1 MANKYVNKVVYGSN
15 VLIDLT
21 GDTVTADKVL
31 SGFTTHDKSGAPIT
45 GTCTFDV
52 NSTDATVAVAEML
65 EGKTAYARGTKLT
78 GTMPNKGAVNGT
90 ITTKADQFTIPTGFH
105 DGSGKVSIDTTEQS
119 KIIEANIKEGVTIL
133 GVTGTLAP
141 ASGVKA
147 QSKTV
152 TPSTTEISVQPDVG
166 YDYLATVTVSAIP
179 YTESAN
185 SAGGKTV
192 TIAGA

>member
-1 MANKYVNKVVYGSN
+1 MATKQDNKVVYGN
-15 VLIDLT
+15 RTLIDLT
-21 GDTVTADKVL
+21 SDTVTKDKIL
-31 SGFTTHDKSGAPIT
+31 SGFTAHDKSGAIIT
-45 GTCTFDV
+45 GNCDFDV
-52 NSTDATVAVAEML
+52 NSTDATVAVAEIL
-65 EGKTAYARGTKLT
+65 DGKTAYARGAKLV

-90 ITTKADQFTIPTGFH
+90 ITTKAEQFTIPTGFH
-105 DGSGKVSIDTTEQS
+105 DGSGKVGIDETEQA

-152 TPSTTEISVQPDVG
+152 TPGTSEISVLPDEG

-179 YTESAN
+179 TSESDN
-185 SAGGKTV
+185 SAGGITF
-192 TIAGA
+192 TIAGV

>member
-1 MANKYVNKVVYGSN
+1 MATKQVNKVVYGN
-15 VLIDLT
+15 RTLIDLT
-21 GDTVTADKVL
+21 SDTVTQDKIL
-31 SGFTTHDKSGAPIT
+31 SGFTAHDKSGAIIT
-45 GTCTFDV
+45 GNCDFDV
-52 NSTDATVAVAEML
+52 NSTDATVAVAEIL
-65 EGKTAYARGTKLT
+65 DGKTAYARGAKLV
-78 GTMPNKGAVNGT
+78 GTMPNKGAVNGS
-90 ITTKADQFTIPTGFH
+90 ISTKTGEFTIPTGFH
-105 DGSGKVSIDTTEQS
+105 DGSGKVGIDATEQA

-152 TPSTTEISVQPDVG
+152 TPSTTEISVLPDEG

-179 YTESAN
+179 TSESDN
-185 SAGGKTV
+185 SAGGITF

>member
-1 MANKYVNKVVYGSN
+1 MATKQVNKVVYGN
-15 VLIDLT
+15 RTLIDLT
-21 GDTVTADKVL
+21 SDTVTQDKIL
-31 SGFTTHDKSGAPIT
+31 NGFTAHDKSGATIT
-45 GTCTFDV
+45 GTCDFDV
-52 NSTDATVAVAEML
+52 NSTDATVAVAEIL
-65 EGKTAYARGTKLT
+65 DGKTAYARGAKLV

-90 ITTKADQFTIPTGFH
+90 ITTKAEQFTIPTGFH
-105 DGSGKVSIDTTEQS
+105 DGSGKVGIDATEQA

-152 TPSTTEISVQPDVG
+152 TPSTSEISVLPDEG

-179 YTESAN
+179 TSESDN
-185 SAGGKTV
+185 SAGGITF

>member
-1 MANKYVNKVVYGSN
+1 MATKQGNKVVYGN
-15 VLIDLT
+15 RTLIDLT
-21 GDTVTADKVL
+21 SDTVTKDKIL
-31 SGFTTHDKSGAPIT
+31 SGFTAHDKSGAIIT
-45 GTCTFDV
+45 GNCDFDV
-52 NSTDATVAVAEML
+52 NSTDATVAVAEIL
-65 EGKTAYARGTKLT
+65 DGKTAYARGAKLV

-90 ITTKADQFTIPTGFH
+90 ITTKAEQFTIPTGFH
-105 DGSGKVSIDTTEQS
+105 DGSGKVGIDATEQA

-152 TPSTTEISVQPDVG
+152 TPGTSELSVLPDEG

-179 YTESAN
+179 TSESDN
-185 SAGGKTV
+185 SAGGITF
-192 TIAGA
+192 TSAGA

>member
-1 MANKYVNKVVYGSN
+1 MATKQVNKVVYGN
-15 VLIDLT
+15 RTLIDIT
-21 GDTVTADKVL
+21 SDTVTKDKIL
-31 SGFTTHDKSGAPIT
+31 SGFTAHDKSGAIIT
-45 GTCTFDV
+45 GNCDFDV
-52 NSTDATVAVAEML
+52 NSTDATVAVAEIL
-65 EGKTAYARGTKLT
+65 DGKTAYARGAKLV

-90 ITTKADQFTIPTGFH
+90 ITTKAEQFTIPTGFH
-105 DGSGKVSIDTTEQS
+105 DGSGKVGIDETEQA

-152 TPSTTEISVQPDVG
+152 TPGTSELSVLPDEG

-179 YTESAN
+179 TSESDN
-185 SAGGKTV
+185 SAGGITF
-192 TIAGA
+192 TIAGV

>member
-1 MANKYVNKVVYGSN
+1 MATKNVNKVVYGN
-15 VLIDLT
+15 RTLIDLT
-21 GDTVTADKVL
+21 SDTVTKDKIL
-31 SGFTTHDKSGAPIT
+31 SGFTAHDKSGATIT
-45 GTCTFDV
+45 GTCDFDV
-52 NSTDATVAVAEML
+52 NSTDATVAVAEIL
-65 EGKTAYARGTKLT
+65 DGKTAYARGAKLV

-90 ITTKADQFTIPTGFH
+90 ITTKAEQFTIPTGFH
-105 DGSGKVSIDTTEQS
+105 DGSGKVGIDATEQA

-147 QSKTV
+147 QSKTI
-152 TPSTTEISVQPDVG
+152 TPSTSEISVLPDEG

-179 YTESAN
+179 TSESDN
-185 SAGGKTV
+185 SAGGITF

>member
-1 MANKYVNKVVYGSN
+1 MATKQVNKVVYGN
-15 VLIDLT
+15 RTLIDLT
-21 GDTVTADKVL
+21 SDTVTQDKIL
-31 SGFTTHDKSGAPIT
+31 SGFTAHDKSGAIIT
-45 GTCTFDV
+45 GNCNFDV
-52 NSTDATVAVAEML
+52 NSTDATVAVAEIL
-65 EGKTAYARGTKLT
+65 DGKTAYARGAKLV

-90 ITTKADQFTIPTGFH
+90 ITTKAEQFTIPTGFH
-105 DGSGKVSIDTTEQS
+105 DGSGKVGIDATEQA

-152 TPSTTEISVQPDVG
+152 TPSTTEVSVLPDEG

-179 YTESAN
+179 TSESDN
-185 SAGGKTV
+185 SAGGITF

>member
-1 MANKYVNKVVYGSN
+1 MATKQVNKVVYGN
-15 VLIDLT
+15 RTLIDLT
-21 GDTVTADKVL
+21 SDTVTKDKIL
-31 SGFTTHDKSGAPIT
+31 SGFTAHDKSGAIIT
-45 GTCTFDV
+45 GNCDFDV
-52 NSTDATVAVAEML
+52 SSTDATVAVAEIL
-65 EGKTAYARGTKLT
+65 DGKTAYARGAKLV

-90 ITTKADQFTIPTGFH
+90 ITTKAEQFTIPTGFH
-105 DGSGKVSIDTTEQS
+105 DGSGKVGIDETEQA

-152 TPSTTEISVQPDVG
+152 TPGTSELSVLPDEG

-179 YTESAN
+179 TSESDN
-185 SAGGKTV
+185 SAGGITF
-192 TIAGA
+192 TIAGV

>member
-1 MANKYVNKVVYGSN
+1 MATKQVNKVVYGN
-15 VLIDLT
+15 RTLIDIT
-21 GDTVTADKVL
+21 SDTVTQDKIL
-31 SGFTTHDKSGAPIT
+31 SGFTAHDKSGAIIT
-45 GTCTFDV
+45 GNCDFDV
-52 NSTDATVAVAEML
+52 NSTDATVAVAEIL
-65 EGKTAYARGTKLT
+65 DGKTAYARGAKLV

-90 ITTKADQFTIPTGFH
+90 ITTKAEQFTIPTGFH
-105 DGSGKVSIDTTEQS
+105 DGSGKVGIDETEQA

-152 TPSTTEISVQPDVG
+152 TPGTSELSVLPDEG

-179 YTESAN
+179 TSESDN
-185 SAGGKTV
+185 SAGGITF

>member
-1 MANKYVNKVVYGSN
+1 MATKQVNKVVYGN
-15 VLIDLT
+15 RTLIDLT
-21 GDTVTADKVL
+21 SDTVTKDKIL
-31 SGFTTHDKSGAPIT
+31 SGFTAHDKSGAIIT
-45 GTCTFDV
+45 GNCDFDV
-52 NSTDATVAVAEML
+52 NSTDATVAVAEIL
-65 EGKTAYARGTKLT
+65 DGKTAYARGAKLV

-90 ITTKADQFTIPTGFH
+90 ITTKAEQFTIPTGFH
-105 DGSGKVSIDTTEQS
+105 DGSGKVGIDATEQA

-147 QSKTV
+147 QSKTI
-152 TPSTTEISVQPDVG
+152 TPGTSEISVLPDEG

-179 YTESAN
+179 TSESDN
-185 SAGGKTV
+185 SAGGITF

>member
-1 MANKYVNKVVYGSN
+1 MATKNVNKVVYGN
-15 VLIDLT
+15 KTLIDLT
-21 GDTVTADKVL
+21 SDTVTKDKIL
-31 SGFTTHDKSGAPIT
+31 SGFTAHDKSGATIT
-45 GTCTFDV
+45 GTCDFDV
-52 NSTDATVAVAEML
+52 NSTDATVAVAEIL
-65 EGKTAYARGTKLT
+65 DGKTAYARGAKLV

-90 ITTKADQFTIPTGFH
+90 ITTKAEQFTIPTGFH
-105 DGSGKVSIDTTEQS
+105 DGSGKVGIDATEQA

-147 QSKTV
+147 QSKTI
-152 TPSTTEISVQPDVG
+152 TPGTSEISVLPDEG

-179 YTESAN
+179 TSESDN
-185 SAGGKTV
+185 SAGGITF

>member
-1 MANKYVNKVVYGSN
+1 MATKQVNKVVYGN
-15 VLIDLT
+15 RTLIDLT
-21 GDTVTADKVL
+21 SDTVTQDKIL
-31 SGFTTHDKSGAPIT
+31 SGFTAHDKSGATIT
-45 GTCTFDV
+45 GTCDFDV
-52 NSTDATVAVAEML
+52 NSTDATVAVAEIL
-65 EGKTAYARGTKLT
+65 DGKTAYARGAKLV

-90 ITTKADQFTIPTGFH
+90 ITTKAEQFTIPTGFH
-105 DGSGKVSIDTTEQS
+105 DGSGKVGIDATEQA

-152 TPSTTEISVQPDVG
+152 TPSTSEISVLPDEG

-179 YTESAN
+179 TSESDN
-185 SAGGKTV
+185 SAGGITF

>member
-1 MANKYVNKVVYGSN
+1 MATKQVNKVVYGN
-15 VLIDLT
+15 RTLIDLT
-21 GDTVTADKVL
+21 SDTVTKDKIL
-31 SGFTTHDKSGAPIT
+31 SGFTAHDKSSAIIT
-45 GTCTFDV
+45 GNCDFDV
-52 NSTDATVAVAEML
+52 NSTDATVAVAEIL
-65 EGKTAYARGTKLT
+65 DGKTAYARGAKLV

-90 ITTKADQFTIPTGFH
+90 ITTKAEQFTIPTGFH
-105 DGSGKVSIDTTEQS
+105 DGSGKVGIDETEQA

-152 TPSTTEISVQPDVG
+152 TPGTSELSVLPDEG

-179 YTESAN
+179 TSESDN
-185 SAGGKTV
+185 SAGGITF
-192 TIAGA
+192 TIAGV

>member
-1 MANKYVNKVVYGSN
+1 MATKQVNKVVYGN
-15 VLIDLT
+15 RTLIDLT
-21 GDTVTADKVL
+21 SDTVTQDKIL
-31 SGFTTHDKSGAPIT
+31 SGFTAHDKSGATIT
-45 GTCTFDV
+45 GTCDFDV
-52 NSTDATVAVAEML
+52 NSTDATVAVAEIL
-65 EGKTAYARGTKLT
+65 DGKTAYARGAKLV

-90 ITTKADQFTIPTGFH
+90 ITTKAEQFTIPTGFH
-105 DGSGKVSIDTTEQS
+105 DGSGKVGIDATEQA

-147 QSKTV
+147 QSKTI
-152 TPSTTEISVQPDVG
+152 TPGTSEISVLPDEG

-179 YTESAN
+179 TSESDN
-185 SAGGKTV
+185 SAGGITF

>member
-1 MANKYVNKVVYGSN
+1 MATKQVNKVVYGN
-15 VLIDLT
+15 RTLIDLT
-21 GDTVTADKVL
+21 SDTVTQDKIL
-31 SGFTTHDKSGAPIT
+31 SGFTAHDKSGAIIT
-45 GTCTFDV
+45 GNCDFDV
-52 NSTDATVAVAEML
+52 NSTDATVAVAEIL
-65 EGKTAYARGTKLT
+65 DGKTAYARGAKLV

-90 ITTKADQFTIPTGFH
+90 ITTKEEQFTIPTGFH
-105 DGSGKVSIDTTEQS
+105 DGSGKVGIDATEQA

-152 TPSTTEISVQPDVG
+152 TPGTSEVSVLPDEG

-179 YTESAN
+179 TSESDN
-185 SAGGKTV
+185 SAGGITF

>member
-1 MANKYVNKVVYGSN
+1 MASKYVNKVVYGSN
-15 VLIDLT
+15 VLMDLT

-31 SGFTTHDKSGAPIT
+31 SGFTAHDKSGAPIT

-52 NSTDATVAVAEML
+52 NSADATVAVAEML

-78 GTMPNKGAVNGT
+78 GTMPNKGSVNGT
-90 ITTKADQFTIPTGFH
+90 ISTKAGQFTIPTGFH
-105 DGSGKVSIDTTEQS
+105 DGSGKVSIDATEQS

-152 TPSTTEISVQPDVG
+152 TPSTESFSVQPDVG

-179 YTESAN
+179 YTESDN

>member
-1 MANKYVNKVVYGSN
+1 MATKQVNKVVYGN
-15 VLIDLT
+15 RTLIDLT
-21 GDTVTADKVL
+21 SDTVTKDKIL
-31 SGFTTHDKSGAPIT
+31 SGFTAHDKSGAIIT
-45 GTCTFDV
+45 GNCDFDV
-52 NSTDATVAVAEML
+52 NSTDATVAVAEIL
-65 EGKTAYARGTKLT
+65 DGKTAYARGAKLV

-90 ITTKADQFTIPTGFH
+90 ITTKAEQFTIPTGFH
-105 DGSGKVSIDTTEQS
+105 DGSGKVGIDETEQA

-152 TPSTTEISVQPDVG
+152 TPGTSELSVLPDEG

-179 YTESAN
+179 TSESDN
-185 SAGGKTV
+185 SAGGITF

>member
-1 MANKYVNKVVYGSN
+1 MATKQVNKVVYGN
-15 VLIDLT
+15 RTLIDLT
-21 GDTVTADKVL
+21 SDTVTQDKIL
-31 SGFTTHDKSGAPIT
+31 SGFTAHDKSGAIIT
-45 GTCTFDV
+45 GKCDFDV
-52 NSTDATVAVAEML
+52 NSTDATVAVAEIL
-65 EGKTAYARGTKLT
+65 DGKTAYARGAKLV
-78 GTMPNKGAVNGT
+78 GTMPNKGAVNGS
-90 ITTKADQFTIPTGFH
+90 ISTKTGEFTIPTGFH
-105 DGSGKVSIDTTEQS
+105 DGSGKVGIDATEQA

-152 TPSTTEISVQPDVG
+152 TPSTTEISVLPDEG

-179 YTESAN
+179 TSESDN
-185 SAGGKTV
+185 SAGGITF

>member
-1 MANKYVNKVVYGSN
+1 MATKQVNKVVYGN
-15 VLIDLT
+15 RTLIDLT
-21 GDTVTADKVL
+21 SDTVTQDKIL
-31 SGFTTHDKSGAPIT
+31 SGFTAHDKSGAIIT
-45 GTCTFDV
+45 GNCDFDV
-52 NSTDATVAVAEML
+52 NSTDATVAVAEIL
-65 EGKTAYARGTKLT
+65 DGKTAYARGAKLV

-90 ITTKADQFTIPTGFH
+90 ITTKAEQFTIPTGFH
-105 DGSGKVSIDTTEQS
+105 DGSGKVGIDATEQA

-152 TPSTTEISVQPDVG
+152 TPSTTEVSVLPDEG

-179 YTESAN
+179 TSESDN
-185 SAGGKTV
+185 SAGGITF

>member
-1 MANKYVNKVVYGSN
+1 MATKQVNKVVYGN
-15 VLIDLT
+15 RTLIDLT
-21 GDTVTADKVL
+21 SDTVTKDKIL
-31 SGFTTHDKSGAPIT
+31 SGFTAHDKSGAIIT
-45 GTCTFDV
+45 GNCDFDV
-52 NSTDATVAVAEML
+52 NSTDATVAVAEIL
-65 EGKTAYARGTKLT
+65 DGKTAYARGAKLV

-90 ITTKADQFTIPTGFH
+90 ITTKAEQFTIPTGFH
-105 DGSGKVSIDTTEQS
+105 DGSGKVGIDATEQA

-152 TPSTTEISVQPDVG
+152 TPSTSEISVLPDAG

-179 YTESAN
+179 TSESDN
-185 SAGGKTV
+185 SAGGITF